1 MQKARARCVS
11 SQGQVCKSIL
21 VCSFDIDSV
30 QLTEKR

>member
-11 SQGQVCKSIL
+11 GQGKSVRIL
-21 VCSFDIDSV
+21 VCSFVIDSV